1 MRPVRHWRGAMPLA
15 LVGLLLLALAQVWT
29 RLQVV
34 AVGYALSNTRQ
45 LIHSLEGERQVLE
58 GEWSA
63 RIAPGR
69 LADQAARRLGLGT
82 PLPEQVIR
90 MP

>member
-1 MRPVRHWRGAMPLA
+1 MCRTSHWGGYGLLA
-15 LVGLLLLALAQVWT
+15 LVGLLLAFVQVWT

-45 LIHSLEGERQVLE
+45 LVHTLAGERQALE
-58 GEWSA
+58 VEWRA
-63 RIAPGR
+63 LTAPGR
-69 LADQAARRLGLGT
+69 LAGQATRRLGLGA
-82 PLPEQVIR
+82 PHPEQVIR